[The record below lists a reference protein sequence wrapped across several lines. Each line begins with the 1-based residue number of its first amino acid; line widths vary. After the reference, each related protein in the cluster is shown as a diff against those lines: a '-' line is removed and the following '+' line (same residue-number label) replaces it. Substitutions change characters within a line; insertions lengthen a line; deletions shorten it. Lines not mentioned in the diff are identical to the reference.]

1 LYGLLLMPMGA
12 VIMMDVYVLPKL
24 NLKSNFAEFFNRSF
38 NPSAAI
44 SWVLALLSA
53 LFFNIYFGVEVFF
66 LGLPG
71 WFVASIVYVISS
83 KIVQQKVGKPM
94 ETLA

>member
-1 LYGLLLMPMGA
+1 MPMGA

-24 NLKSNFAEFFNRSF
+24 KLKSNFAEFFNRNF
-38 NPSAAI
+38 NPSAAL
-44 SWVLALLSA
+44 SWILTLLSV

-71 WFVASIVYVISS
+71 WFVASLVYIISS
-83 KIVQQKVGKPM
+83 KVVQQKVEKM
-94 ETLA
+94 ETIV